1 MLIDR
6 SLVDLLPVK
15 LPATS
20 ILKVLDRPGGGVS
33 SRQFKKIIIIKV
45 IKRDKIIAIFHQS
58 DLKISALSISIQTSK
73 KYI

>member
-6 SLVDLLPVK
+6 SSVDLLPVK

-33 SRQFKKIIIIKV
+33 TRQFKKIIIIKV
-45 IKRDKIIAIFHQS
+45 KIMYIIAI
-58 DLKISALSISIQTSK
+58 LSFFIKVI
-73 KYI
+73 

>member
-6 SLVDLLPVK
+6 SSVDLLPVK

-33 SRQFKKIIIIKV
+33 RQFKKIIIIKV
-45 IKRDKIIAIFHQS
+45 KIMYIIAI
-58 DLKISALSISIQTSK
+58 LSFFIKEI
-73 KYI
+73 

>member
-6 SLVDLLPVK
+6 SSAVMLPVK

-33 SRQFKKIIIIKV
+33 RQFKKIIIIKV
-45 IKRDKIIAIFHQS
+45 KIMYIIAI
-58 DLKISALSISIQTSK
+58 LSFFIKVI
-73 KYI
+73 

>member
-6 SLVDLLPVK
+6 SLVDVLPVK

-33 SRQFKKIIIIKV
+33 RQFKKIIIIKV
-45 IKRDKIIAIFHQS
+45 IKREKIIAIFHQS
-58 DLKISALSISIQTSK
+58 NLKISA
-73 KYI
+73 

>member
-6 SLVDLLPVK
+6 SSAVMLPVK

-33 SRQFKKIIIIKV
+33 RQFKKIIILVKIMFIIAILSFFIKV
-45 IKRDKIIAIFHQS
+45 I
-58 DLKISALSISIQTSK
+58 
-73 KYI
+73 

>member
-33 SRQFKKIIIIKV
+33 RQFKKIIIIKV
-45 IKRDKIIAIFHQS
+45 KIMYIIAILLFFI
-58 DLKISALSISIQTSK
+58 KVI
-73 KYI
+73 

>member
-6 SLVDLLPVK
+6 SSVDLLPVK

-33 SRQFKKIIIIKV
+33 RQFKKIIIIKV
-45 IKRDKIIAIFHQS
+45 KIMYIIAI
-58 DLKISALSISIQTSK
+58 LSFFIKVI
-73 KYI
+73 